1 MDVLQATTRTHP
13 DAGATRTRVVVTGDG
28 DVELDGDVAR
38 ARRLPDEHGRVRV
51 ALLGPAGPLGAGG
64 DVRIA
69 VDVAPGRSLELVE
82 LTGAAAHDMAGGRAT
97 WMVDVRLGAGAV
109 LLWPSLPFLVADGAD
124 VLRLTHV
131 DLAPGARV
139 VLRETLVLGRPGE
152 RAGRVRTTVRARRA
166 AQPLLAET
174 VVLEPAPAL
183 DPLLAD
189 GGRHLDTLLLLGA
202 RLDLPGALQLE
213 GEGTMVRTVGGPA
226 TDAHLAGA
234 LTAAVGVVSSVV
246 PPRSRSTAHDVR
258 RHPAAP
264 GRPRAW
270 DTDRPE
276 VAHHGG

>member
-1 MDVLQATTRTHP
+1 M
-13 DAGATRTRVVVTGDG
+13 TRTRVVVTADG
-28 DVELDGDVAR
+28 DVEVGGDVAR
-38 ARRLPDEHGRVRV
+38 ARRLADEHGRVRV
-51 ALLGPAGPLGAGG
+51 ALLGPTGPLDARD
-64 DVRIA
+64 DVRIE

-97 WMVDVRLGAGAV
+97 WLVDVRLGADAV

-152 RAGRVRTTVRARRA
+152 RAGRVRSTVRARLA
-166 AQPLLAET
+166 EQPLLAET

-189 GGRHLDTLLLLGA
+189 GGRRLDTLLLLGA

-213 GEGTMVRTVGGPA
+213 GEGTMLRAVGPPSS
-226 TDAHLAGA
+226 DARLAGA
-234 LTAAVGVVSSVV
+234 LTAAVGVASSVPGHGSWAGTRQV
-246 PPRSRSTAHDVR
+246 RPR
-258 RHPAAP
+258 PATP
-264 GRPRAW
+264 GRTRPSEP
-270 DTDRPE
+270 DRHE
-276 VAHHGG
+276 VAHRRG